1 MVTLVKNDLQF
12 ILNQIKIAE
21 AHAAGGDL
29 AALVAGYNGND
40 GLAQA
45 HLLPYGLRTV
55 DGSYNNL
62 LPGREMWGASDQSFP
77 GLFTPT
83 YLNDADG
90 DQMVFG
96 MVDTNGDGIPDTPI
110 LYNNNDYGNAGPNPG
125 AMPGA
130 GSGTV
135 IDADPRLISNL
146 VADQSLNNPA
156 AIAAALQHAG
166 VAPAELMAALS
177 DITALHAAVKAAQ
190 GGDPTVLTAAQ
201 AALDLALADYGVVME
216 GETIFLPNVSPD
228 EGLSSPFNGWMTIFG
243 QFFDHGL
250 DLVAKGGNGTVY
262 VPLSPDD
269 PLYVPGS
276 HTNFMAMTRVTV
288 DAGPDGRLG
297 TEDDGRSPTNL
308 TTPWVDQNQTYGST
322 ASKQVFMREYEIGP
336 DGTPV
341 STGHLL
347 EGSQGG
353 LATWADIKAQA
364 REMLGINLT
373 DAHVG
378 RIPLIASDPYG
389 NFIPGPNGYPQ
400 LVIGLGPDGQLGTTD
415 DVLLEGDPSANGGL
429 GVDIPASTVLT
440 GHAFLDDIAHAAA
453 PVSVGG
459 VLQADGDDAVGYSGG
474 YDARGAQTSYDD
486 EMLDAHYIAGDG
498 RANENIAL
506 TAVHHVFHSEHNRL
520 VEHTKDVVLA
530 SGDLAFLNEWLLVDA
545 ATFPTS
551 QAAIDALVWDGERLF
566 QVGRFTNEMEYQH
579 LVFEEFG
586 RKMQPDIDAFV
597 FEPSAD
603 INPNIAAEFAHVVY
617 RFGHSMLTEDIAR
630 IRIDE
635 NGNPVQD
642 DISLIQGFLN
652 PIEFA
657 SAGDADVAAG
667 AIIRGM
673 SRQTGNEIDEF
684 VTGALRNNLLGLP
697 LDLATINLA
706 RGRDVGTPPLNEAR
720 SRFYE
725 ETGDTQLKPY
735 ESWADFAVN
744 LKNPA
749 SVINFIAAYG
759 THQSIEDAVTAED
772 KREAA
777 TLLVL
782 GGTGAPADRLDF
794 LNATGAYAG
803 GSLGG
808 LNTVDFW
815 IGGLAE
821 KKMAFGGMLG
831 STFSFVFEMTME
843 NLQEADRFYYLSRV
857 QGLNLLNELENNTF
871 AELARRNTDLGGAD
885 STALPGDLFSAF
897 QMPILEM
904 DISKQMQADPEHDNP
919 FMQAVSRLVER
930 RDVNGDLIDDT
941 TTDAA
946 YIRINSNEHFIV
958 GGTEN
963 ADTIIAGGGDD
974 ALWGY
979 GGDDRIEAGYGV
991 DKVFG
996 GQGDDIITNSGTD
1009 IGETDFLHGN
1019 EGNDVIHGGS
1029 GLALIFGNDG
1039 NDFIVT
1045 GPDGKEAFGGTG
1057 TDFILGGDG
1066 GDGLLGNEGDDWLE
1080 GGARFDVMSGEN
1092 SELFFN
1098 SRIIGHDVMNGG
1110 GSDTDYDGESGDDI
1124 MFQAEGIQRSN
1135 GMAGFDWA
1143 IHKGDNHGA
1152 NSNLG
1157 IAIFETQEAVILR
1170 DRFDLVEGLSG
1181 WIHDDVLIG
1190 RSRPVN
1196 TAVEATGTAA
1206 IPSAD
1211 SPLDSYSN
1219 DLLEKNVDL
1228 VDGLDALVAHLAR
1241 VPVVNEDGSPVLDE
1255 NGNQEVVVMNT
1266 SQAADILLGGGGSD
1280 VITGL
1285 AGNDVI
1291 DGDSWLNVRISV
1303 RANNDGTGPELFSA
1317 DSMTELAPL
1326 MLSGQLKP
1334 GQLVIVREILDG
1346 DDDDGDVDVAVYT
1359 DVVENYTFTL
1369 NADGSVTVDHTG
1381 FDGDAQGDDGDPG
1394 DVEGQN
1400 ARPLSDGVDR
1410 LFNIERL
1417 RFSDGNGGTIE
1428 YGIDQLVNAP
1438 ATGLP
1443 VINDQT
1449 PTEGQTLTVNTSG
1462 IQDANGLGAFAYQ
1475 WQVSADGGATWTDIG
1490 GADGASF
1497 TPTDGILGVGG
1508 QVGDVLR
1515 VAVSF
1520 TDGQGN
1526 AEVVYSS
1533 ATGVIGDDWNAIPI
1547 LANTFNGT
1555 VGDDIA
1561 DGTSGAIFGL
1571 GASDTLNGNGGN
1583 DILNGAGGTDTLNG
1597 GAGDDRL
1604 DGGAGG
1610 SDVAVWAGGAG
1621 GFAFALN
1628 GTGQLTVS
1636 DLVGAEG
1643 TDTLTTIEQLRFAG
1657 STYALV
1663 NGTNAAGTSNGGGNA
1678 DIVLGHGGND
1688 TVNGAGGNDVLVGG
1702 AGNDTV
1708 LGGAGNDLILVGVG
1722 DGRDF
1727 IDGQGNTDTVRIQGD
1742 ASAEVYRIY
1751 SRTEA
1756 LAAGITG
1763 LNANTEIVIT
1773 RNGTDN
1779 ASIIAELDN
1788 IEEIVISGFGGG
1800 DTFIPVGSFVGTS
1813 LATSTITIEGSDGDD
1828 VLDISSLASAHR
1840 VVFRQNGGTDTVVGT
1855 LRPDDVIEAFGPAAA
1870 VLEAS
1875 TGASDQMFIA
1885 DDDDEAVVGSAAAMD
1900 TVSFEGASGALTV
1913 SLGAGYAAPKATPGD
1928 LTALTSIENVVGS
1941 AFNDTLI
1948 GAAGANIL
1956 FGGAGSDVLLG
1967 LGGDDILSGGAGLAN
1982 QMQGGAGN
1990 DTYMVEAN
1998 DTLVELA
2005 GEGTDTVATNRAAYE
2020 LKANFENLVFI
2031 GAGDFS
2037 GVGNG
2042 AANILEGGEGNDT
2055 LAGRGGADQLKG
2067 GAGVDTAS
2075 YAAAAAGVSVNLN
2088 GGVASNDGDGGSDS
2102 LTDIENVTGSALN
2115 DTLIG
2120 SAIGNVLTGG
2130 AGADYLIGLAG
2141 DDVLIGGSGTAN
2153 TLQGGLGDDRYIVTA
2168 AGDSIVEAT
2177 GEGIDTVVTSLGS
2190 HTLKANVEN
2199 LEFTGTGA
2207 FAGVGNT
2214 LANVITGGSGA
2225 DTLTGGQGNDTLNGG
2240 GGSDIAV
2247 FTGPRA
2253 NYTVED
2259 LGGGA
2264 YRITDT
2270 VSGRDGVDLLSGVE
2284 QVRFGSAAAVA
2295 ITSLASAGAPLMSA
2309 KSAGDAQ
2316 VLPTAAPVLSA
2327 KEEDAFLLGDLVDP
2341 QVLPGVAEAFSAKV
2355 LDAQILPDAFDG
2367 PAAPFASSGNFALH
2381 VWEYW
2386 NDDAYRFGTAPEKG
2400 FGGDDWLS

>member
-1 MVTLVKNDLQF
+1 MVTLVKHDLQF

-21 AHAAGGDL
+21 AHAAGGNL
-29 AALVAGYNGND
+29 AALVAGYGGND

-62 LPGREMWGASDQSFP
+62 LPGRELWGASDQSFP
-77 GLFTPT
+77 GLFTPS

-90 DQMVFG
+90 DQMTFG
-96 MVDTNGDGIPDTPI
+96 PGMTYT
-110 LYNNNDYGNAGPNPG
+110 NNDYGNSGPLPG
-125 AMPGA
+125 TMPGP

-156 AIAAALQHAG
+156 VIMAALQYAG
-166 VAPAELMAALS
+166 VPGPELMAALA
-177 DITALHAAVKAAQ
+177 DIRALHAAVEAAE
-190 GGDPTVLTAAQ
+190 GGDPTVLTAAE
-201 AALDLALADYGVVME
+201 AELALALEGYGIQME
-216 GETIFLPNVSPD
+216 GDSVFLPNVSPD
-228 EGLSSPFNGWMTIFG
+228 EGLSSPYNGWMTIFG

-250 DLVAKGGNGTVY
+250 DLVAKGGSGSVY
-262 VPLSPDD
+262 VPLQPDD
-269 PLYVPGS
+269 PLYVEGS
-276 HTNFMAMTRVTV
+276 HTNFMVLTRVSV

-297 TEDDGRSPTNL
+297 TEDDGRAPTNL

-322 ASKQVFMREYEIGP
+322 ASKQIFMREYIDGP
-336 DGTPV
+336 DGSPIA
-341 STGHLL
+341 SGHLL
-347 EGSQGG
+347 EGSVGGG

-378 RIPLIASDPYG
+378 KIPLIASDPYG
-389 NFIPGPNGYPQ
+389 NFIPGANGRPQ
-400 LVIGLGPDGQLGTTD
+400 LVVGLGPDGQLGTAD
-415 DVLLEGDPSANGGL
+415 DVLLEGDPAANGGL
-429 GVDIPASTVLT
+429 GVNIPPSAILT
-440 GHAFLDDIAHAAA
+440 SHAFLDDIAHAAG

-459 VLQADGDDAVGYSGG
+459 VLQADSDTAVGYSGG
-474 YDARGAQTSYDD
+474 YDARGNQTSYDN
-486 EMLDAHYIAGDG
+486 ELLDAHYIAGDG

-506 TAVHHVFHSEHNRL
+506 TAVHHVFHSEHNRI
-520 VEHTKDVVLA
+520 VDQTKALA
-530 SGDLAFLNEWLLVDA
+530 LSSGDLAFLNEWLLVDV
-545 ATFPTS
+545 TEIPTS
-551 QAAIDALVWDGERLF
+551 PAAIAALVWDGERLF

-586 RKMQPDIDAFV
+586 RKMQPDIDVFV

-603 INPNIAAEFAHVVY
+603 INPAIAAEFAHVVY

-635 NGNPVQD
+635 NGNPVRD

-673 SRQTGNEIDEF
+673 ASQTGNEIDEF

-720 SRFYE
+720 ARFYE

-759 THQSIEDAVTAED
+759 THSSITGAVTVDE
-772 KREAA
+772 KRDAA
-777 TLLVL
+777 MLLVL
-782 GGTGAPADRLDF
+782 GGEGAPADRLDF
-794 LNATGAYAG
+794 LNATGTYAG

-831 STFSFVFEMTME
+831 SSFSFVFEMTME

-871 AELARRNTDLGGAD
+871 SELVRRNTDLDSHD

-904 DISKQMQADPEHDNP
+904 DISKQLGVDPTHDDP
-919 FMQAVSRLVER
+919 MLAAVSRLVER
-930 RDVNGDLIDDT
+930 RDAAGALINDT

-963 ADTIIAGGGDD
+963 ADTIVAGGGDD

-979 GGDDRIEAGYGV
+979 GGDDKIEAGYGV

-996 GQGDDIITNSGTD
+996 GAGDDIITNSGTD

-1029 GLALIFGNDG
+1029 GLALIFGNAG

-1057 TDFILGGDG
+1057 NDFMLGGDG

-1080 GGARFDVMSGEN
+1080 GGPRFDIMSGDN

-1124 MFQAEGIQRSN
+1124 MFQAEGIQRNN

-1143 IHKGDNHGA
+1143 IHKGDAHAA

-1157 IAIFETQEAVILR
+1157 IAVFETQEAVILR

-1181 WIHDDVLIG
+1181 WIHNDVLVG

-1196 TAVEATGTAA
+1196 TAVEASGTAA

-1219 DLLEKNVDL
+1219 DLLEKNVHL
-1228 VDGLDALVAHLAR
+1228 IDGLAALVAHLTR
-1241 VPVVNEDGSPVLDE
+1241 VPVVNEDGSPVLDA

-1266 SQAADILLGGGGSD
+1266 AAAADILLGGGGSD

-1285 AGNDVI
+1285 AGNDII

-1303 RANNDGTGPELFSA
+1303 RANNDGSGPELFSV
-1317 DSMTELAPL
+1317 DSMTQLAAR
-1326 MLSGQLKP
+1326 MLSGELHA
-1334 GQLVIVREILDG
+1334 GQLVIVREIIDG
-1346 DDDDGDVDVAVYT
+1346 DLANTGVDVAVYT
-1359 DVVENYTFTL
+1359 DVVENYTFTR
-1369 NADGSVTVDHTG
+1369 NADGSVTISHTG
-1381 FDGDAQGDDGDPG
+1381 FDEDAQGDDGDPG
-1394 DVEGQN
+1394 NVEGLN
-1400 ARPLSDGVDR
+1400 TRPLSDGEDR

-1417 RFSDGNGGTIE
+1417 RFSDGNGGTVE
-1428 YGIDQLVNAP
+1428 YDVDQLVNAP

-1449 PTEGQTLTVNTSG
+1449 PTEGQTLTVNTAG
-1462 IQDANGLGAFAYQ
+1462 IQDGNGLGAFSYQ
-1475 WQVSADGGATWTDIG
+1475 WQVSTNGGTTWTDIG
-1490 GADGASF
+1490 GATAASF
-1497 TPTDGILGVGG
+1497 TPNDGILGFGG
-1508 QVGDVLR
+1508 QVGGTLR
-1515 VAVSF
+1515 VEVSF
-1520 TDGQGN
+1520 TDARGN
-1526 AEVVYSS
+1526 AEVVYSVP
-1533 ATGVIGDDWNAIPI
+1533 TGVVGDNWDAIAF

-1555 VGDDIA
+1555 AGDDIA
-1561 DGTSGAIFGL
+1561 DGTSGLFGL
-1571 GASDTLNGNGGN
+1571 GANDTLNGNAG
-1583 DILNGAGGTDTLNG
+1583 DDQLNGAGGTDTLNG
-1597 GAGDDRL
+1597 GAGNDRI

-1610 SDVAVWAGGAG
+1610 SDVAVWAGSVG
-1621 GFAFALN
+1621 GFAFGLN
-1628 GTGQLTVS
+1628 GTGQLTVT
-1636 DLVGAEG
+1636 DLAGGEG
-1643 TDTLTTIEQLRFAG
+1643 TDTLTTVEQLRFAG
-1657 STYALV
+1657 ATYGLV
-1663 NGTNAAGTSNGGGNA
+1663 NGTNAAGTSNGGTGA

-1702 AGNDTV
+1702 AGNDTS

-1727 IDGQGNTDTVRIQGD
+1727 IDGGLNTDTVRIQGD
-1742 ASAEVYRIY
+1742 ASAETYRIY
-1751 SRTEA
+1751 SRTAA

-1773 RNGTDN
+1773 RNGTSN
-1779 ASIIAELDN
+1779 ASVIAELDN

-1800 DTFIPVGSFVGTS
+1800 DVFIPIGSFVGTS
-1813 LATSTITIEGSDGDD
+1813 LATSTITLDGSEGDD
-1828 VLDISSLASAHR
+1828 TVDISALTSAHR
-1840 VVFRQNGGTDTVVGT
+1840 IVFRQNGGSDTIVGT

-1870 VLEAS
+1870 VLAAS
-1875 TGASDQMFIA
+1875 VGASDQMFVA
-1885 DDDDEAVVGSAAAMD
+1885 GDDDDAVVGSAAAMD
-1900 TVSFEGASGALTV
+1900 TVSFEAASGALTV
-1913 SLGAGYAAPKATPGD
+1913 NLGAGTAIEKADTD
-1928 LTALTSIENVVGS
+1928 DIVALSSIDNVVGS

-1967 LGGDDILSGGAGLAN
+1967 LGGDDVLSGGAGLAN
-1982 QMQGGAGN
+1982 QMQGGQGN
-1990 DTYMVEAN
+1990 DTYIVEAN
-1998 DTLVELA
+1998 DTLIEVA

-2031 GAGDFS
+2031 GTGDFS
-2037 GVGNG
+2037 GVGNS

-2067 GAGVDTAS
+2067 GAGVDTAT
-2075 YAAAAAGVSVNLN
+2075 YAAAAAGVSVNLS

-2102 LTDIENVTGSALN
+2102 LTDIENLIGSALN

-2120 SAIGNVLTGG
+2120 SAVANVLTGG

-2141 DDVLIGGSGTAN
+2141 DDVLVGGSGTAN
-2153 TLQGGLGDDRYIVTA
+2153 TLQGGLGDDRYIVSAT
-2168 AGDSIVEAT
+2168 GDSIVEAA
-2177 GEGIDTVVTSLGS
+2177 GEGTDTVATALAS

-2199 LEFTGTGA
+2199 LEYTGAGA
-2207 FAGVGNT
+2207 FAGVGNA
-2214 LANVITGGSGA
+2214 LANVITGGAGA

-2240 GGSDIAV
+2240 GGTDIAV
-2247 FTGPRA
+2247 FSGARA

-2270 VSGRDGVDLLSGVE
+2270 VSGRDGIDLLTGVE

-2295 ITSLASAGAPLMSA
+2295 ISTLVAAGAPLMSA
-2309 KSAGDAQ
+2309 KSADTAL
-2316 VLPTAAPVLSA
+2316 VLPAADQ
-2327 KEEDAFLLGDLVDP
+2327 DAFLLGEVVDP
-2341 QVLPGVAEAFSAKV
+2341 QVLPGVADLSAKGLFDAQVLPEAFEVFAPRSVFAGTV
-2355 LDAQILPDAFDG
+2355 AMHTWEDWTDG
-2367 PAAPFASSGNFALH
+2367 RPA
-2381 VWEYW
+2381 
-2386 NDDAYRFGTAPEKG
+2386 EKG
-2400 FGGDDWLS
+2400 FHLDDWLY